1 MAASTR
7 DVYDIKKFDGS
18 NFALWKEQIQ
28 DVLVQKKQRLPILH
42 AERGED
48 MRLNQAQWDE
58 LDAMARSTIRLHL
71 SESVYFT
78 ILECKSAHEV
88 WQKLCNTYEKNTA
101 SNKVFLMRKLYNL
114 RMKESTVV
122 ASHLN
127 EFDSLFAQI
136 RAQKMQIDDEMKAIH
151 LLCSLPPSWDTFCTA
166 ISNSA
171 PDGKLVY
178 NDVSGALLGE
188 EIRRKSMGGSHHG
201 EAHYVQR

>member
-1 MAASTR
+1 
-7 DVYDIKKFDGS
+7 
-18 NFALWKEQIQ
+18 
-28 DVLVQKKQRLPILH
+28 
-42 AERGED
+42 
-48 MRLNQAQWDE
+48 
-58 LDAMARSTIRLHL
+58 
-71 SESVYFT
+71 
-78 ILECKSAHEV
+78 
-88 WQKLCNTYEKNTA
+88 
-101 SNKVFLMRKLYNL
+101 
-114 RMKESTVV
+114 MKESTVV

-188 EIRRKSMGGSHHG
+188 EIRRKSMGSSHHG
-201 EAHYVQR
+201 EAHYVQRDGRQHRGRSRQRGSDKDGKNETRGRSKSRSKKDIQCHFCEKYGHYK